1 MDYSIELKSEKNNIL
16 ISGDKGYICNNKTN
30 YIYHSYL
37 VDNNKNIKL
46 NKDSIIDKV
55 VSSIFKIMDNI
66 EENKLENI
74 LIEEYYGIISLYIS
88 ENYKKSNI
96 TLVGKDFDNS
106 IIKYISKNINN
117 NIDKKNDL
125 NIIEYLSNT
134 EKTYD
139 IIILANQNFPPNNNY
154 FEEKQLKIIKEHLQ
168 KNGRFYIILNL
179 RSELMIKSA
188 FWIFSA
194 DFTVSP
200 IEFLKLCEYLFEC
213 NFKE

>member
-1 MDYSIELKSEKNNIL
+1 MNYSKELKSEKNNIL
-16 ISGDKGYICNNKTN
+16 ISGNKRYIYNNKTN

-46 NKDSIIDKV
+46 NKDSIIDNV
-55 VSSIFKIMDNI
+55 VSSIFKKIDNI
-66 EENKLENI
+66 EENKCENI

-106 IIKYISKNINN
+106 IIKYIYKNINN
-117 NIDKKNDL
+117 NIDKKSNL

-139 IIILANQNFPPNNNY
+139 IIILANQIFPPNNNY
-154 FEEKQLKIIKEHLQ
+154 FEERQLKIIKENL
-168 KNGRFYIILNL
+168 KKKGRFYIILNL

-188 FWIFSA
+188 FWIFSTN
-194 DFTVSP
+194 FTVSP
-200 IEFLKLCEYLFEC
+200 IEFLRLCEYLFEC